1 VGAIDVARADW
12 ARAYEELEAQR
23 GDRRRYLRLL
33 AAVDAVTDALRA
45 RVGQTFTFGE
55 LLDAYDDV
63 DLWGREAVSERA
75 PYDGWPRDLVLVV
88 DAAFHSYARGAVDFE
103 P

>member
-1 VGAIDVARADW
+1 VSIDVVRAEW

-23 GDRRRYLRLL
+23 DDRRRYLRLL

-45 RVGQTFTFGE
+45 RVGQTFTTAE
-55 LLDAYDDV
+55 LLDAYEDV
-63 DLWGREAVSERA
+63 DRWGREAVSERS
-75 PYDGWPRDLVLVV
+75 PYDGWPRDLVLVA
-88 DAAFHSYARGAVDFE
+88 DAAFHSYARAAVDFE